1 MMSLTP
7 GDLDRLIEAELGER
21 AEANQLRAR
30 RVVEIVSATRV
41 RIDGRE
47 YVNFAS
53 NNYLGLTHHPQIV
66 AAARAAVEHEGVGA
80 GAAALITGYTSAHR
94 ACETAIAQ
102 WKGTGGAVLLP
113 SGYQANHAAIQT
125 LAALGTRRGGVRF
138 LVDKLAHASL
148 IDAIRAS
155 EAGFRVFPHNHL
167 AKLERL
173 LRDAPAQQM
182 QVVVTESIFS
192 MDGDAADLTGLARLK
207 QKHGFVLLLDEAHA
221 SGVYGE
227 RGAGLAE
234 ELGLRD
240 MVDVSV
246 VTLSKAL
253 GCGGGAVCGSASMCE
268 AVVNFGRAYIYTTS
282 VSPMF
287 ARAAEAAVRVVQIEG
302 WRRRRVRELACR
314 VREAV
319 TAAGFDIPAGDSPII
334 PVFLGEDERALK
346 GAELLFEQGLL
357 APAVRPPTVAKGS
370 ARLRVTLS
378 SDHTE
383 DEIARLLEALG
394 RLRGQ

>member
-1 MMSLTP
+1 MALTA
-7 GDLDRLIEAELGER
+7 GDLDQLIATELGER
-21 AEANQLRAR
+21 GKAHQLRAR
-30 RVVEIVSATRV
+30 RAVEAISATRL

-53 NNYLGLTHHPQIV
+53 NNYLGLTHHPQIID
-66 AAARAAVEHEGVGA
+66 AARTAAEEGVGA
-80 GAAALITGYTSAHR
+80 GAAALITGYTVAHL
-94 ACETAIAQ
+94 ACEATVAR

-125 LAALGTRRGGVRF
+125 LAALGARRGGVRF

-148 IDAIRAS
+148 LDAIRGSDA
-155 EAGFRVFPHNHL
+155 EFRVFPHNHL
-167 AKLERL
+167 AKLGRL
-173 LRDAPAQQM
+173 LREAPAQQM

-192 MDGDAADLTGLARLK
+192 MDGDAADLAGLARLK
-207 QKHGFVLLLDEAHA
+207 QKHDFVLLLDEAHA

-227 RGAGLAE
+227 SGAGLAE

-240 MVDVSV
+240 VVDVSV

-268 AVVNFGRAYIYTTS
+268 AVVNFGRAYVYTTC
-282 VSPMF
+282 VPAML
-287 ARAAEAAVRVVQIEG
+287 ARAAEAAVQVVQNEG
-302 WRRRRVRELACR
+302 WRRQRVRELAR
-314 VREAV
+314 AVREAA

-334 PVFLGEDERALK
+334 PVILGEEALALK
-346 GAELLFEQGLL
+346 GAQTLLDQGLL
-357 APAVRPPTVAKGS
+357 APAARPPTVAKGS

-378 SDHTE
+378 SSHTDE
-383 DEIARLLEALG
+383 EIARLLDALA
-394 RLRGQ
+394 RLRG